1 MHNLESL
8 DAYLTAALTTVP
20 LLCAISSPQA
30 DIVALPVCLHT
41 RAYNTCSSHTC
52 TAHNRERRTP
62 RHMRTSD
69 LRTVFISQQQLR
81 SFNLPYQ
88 LGRTNVVGAGQGSF
102 ETPRDAVNTSFPV
115 AAGDIVI
122 IATDGLYDNMELD
135 EMCEIAQ
142 AWEVQYSTP
151 CDCFVIH
158 YVYS

>member
-1 MHNLESL
+1 
-8 DAYLTAALTTVP
+8 
-20 LLCAISSPQA
+20 
-30 DIVALPVCLHT
+30 
-41 RAYNTCSSHTC
+41 
-52 TAHNRERRTP
+52 
-62 RHMRTSD
+62 MRTSD

-142 AWEVQYSTP
+142 AWEV
-151 CDCFVIH
+151 
-158 YVYS
+158 

>member
-1 MHNLESL
+1 
-8 DAYLTAALTTVP
+8 
-20 LLCAISSPQA
+20 
-30 DIVALPVCLHT
+30 
-41 RAYNTCSSHTC
+41 
-52 TAHNRERRTP
+52 
-62 RHMRTSD
+62 MRTSD

-142 AWEVQYSTP
+142 AWEVCVTLP
-151 CDCFVIH
+151 CFLQCVHTDCCRV
-158 YVYS
+158 